1 MADERPV
8 VIVLGGINGA
18 GKTTASRSLL
28 AETLKVMPFVNADVI
43 AQGLSG
49 FDPEGAAIQAGRVML
64 QRLDELV
71 AAKVSFAFET
81 TLAARTYAGWLRK
94 LRDEAGYTVKLFYFW
109 LGSADL
115 AVSRVAQRVRL
126 GGHHIP
132 EVTVRQRYGRSIR
145 NFFEL
150 YLSVVNFWELY
161 DNTHQGVPRLI
172 AAGTAAGADRVIEAA
187 TWQQIQEQA
196 R

>member
-1 MADERPV
+1 MADERPI

-18 GKTTASRSLL
+18 GKTTSSRTLL

-43 AQGLSG
+43 AQGLNG
-49 FDPEGAAIQAGRVML
+49 FDPERAAIQAGRVML
-64 QRLDELV
+64 QRLDEL
-71 AAKVSFAFET
+71 AASKESFAFET

-115 AVSRVAQRVRL
+115 AVARVAQRVL
-126 GGHHIP
+126 QGGHHVP
-132 EVTVRQRYGRSIR
+132 EATIRQRYFRSVR
-145 NFFEL
+145 NFFDL
-150 YLSVVNFWELY
+150 YLPVANLWELY
-161 DNTHQGVPRLI
+161 DNTQDGAARLI
-172 AAGTAAGADRVIEAA
+172 SAGNSMGAERIFDST
-187 TWQQIQEQA
+187 TWERIQEQA